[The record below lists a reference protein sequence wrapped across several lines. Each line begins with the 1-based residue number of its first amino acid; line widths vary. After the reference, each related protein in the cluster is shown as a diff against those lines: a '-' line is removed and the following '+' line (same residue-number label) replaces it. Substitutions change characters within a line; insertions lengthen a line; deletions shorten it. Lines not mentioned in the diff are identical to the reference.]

1 MSNTCP
7 RPDTSNRYEGRGS
20 GDRIARLKALA
31 TRQGPAPVQNTASWN
46 LTKQQGCCQPNGVGY
61 VTISNCSG
69 SVTLADNIYTLVV
82 TNAFSSAIEINIDT
96 DNPSSLGT
104 GNPLVVPVGGQTTY
118 TGGYRIVSYDYQC
131 NRGLAI
137 SACGQTDSFINAPYL
152 VVDSLLNEPVTLTI
166 TERNGLTTR
175 TSTIQ
180 IPGRSSEYI
189 EATPGYTIIGTS
201 VSCP

>member
-1 MSNTCP
+1 MNGVGYVT
-7 RPDTSNRYEGRGS
+7 T
-20 GDRIARLKALA
+20 
-31 TRQGPAPVQNTASWN
+31 
-46 LTKQQGCCQPNGVGY
+46 NGVGY

-82 TNAFSSAIEINIDT
+82 TNAFSSAIEINIDI

-104 GNPLVVPVGGQTTY
+104 GDPRVVPVGGQVTFTKVN
-118 TGGYRIVSYDYQC
+118 RIVGFDYQC

-137 SACGQTDSFINAPYL
+137 SACGQTDSFSNAPY
-152 VVDSLLNEPVTLTI
+152 VVADSLLGEPATITI
-166 TERNGLTTR
+166 TETNGSSTITR
-175 TSTIQ
+175 TVQ
-180 IPGRSSEYI
+180 IPRRSSVYI